1 MMGTLILVVLVV
13 FLAAALGLACL
24 EQAGG
29 YIGDSSLV
37 PGCLG
42 VMVLVI
48 AAIVVVGLCIGRIG
62 FWIN

>member
-13 FLAAALGLACL
+13 FLA
-24 EQAGG
+24 
-29 YIGDSSLV
+29 
-37 PGCLG
+37 
-42 VMVLVI
+42 